1 VIADW
6 GVCRLRVGWFSAIRI
21 VPSFYGEDFSG
32 EIVQGVK
39 IIRVWRQYGSSR
51 VSAVQISGRKNSVV
65 WVECKL
71 FLSGPGLL
79 VDISCSGV
87 YWGVKYPENRQ
98 GICIASCGL
107 LVIVW

>member
-1 VIADW
+1 VR
-6 GVCRLRVGWFSAIRI
+6 GV
-21 VPSFYGEDFSG
+21 E
-32 EIVQGVK
+32 

-51 VSAVQISGRKNSVV
+51 VSAVQISGRTNSVV

-87 YWGVKYPENRQ
+87 YWG
-98 GICIASCGL
+98 
-107 LVIVW
+107 